1 METTNTQLRKSL
13 IGIKSFYSC
22 QTESTKRDAD
32 WFNYYFQELGFEGV
46 NGIHLRRIHYKMIS
60 QEKPIVM
67 PNNEPYQNTEP
78 CWKYLTSAAKHA
90 RYGGMID
97 LAAFDDRRNPD
108 PLICLQKTS
117 ETSETEEIFIHNE
130 LTIDRPSLPK
140 FPDLPYFDAELAK
153 PQQRYHLEI
162 WCEKSTMNDVLSP
175 ICQRYRANLQT
186 GLGEMSL
193 TMCSQLAERIERNK
207 MPCRVFYISDFDP
220 AGKSMPVAVSRK
232 LEWLLKKRNIEADVQ
247 VFQIALQQIQVED
260 LRLPRTPIKET
271 EARRDKF
278 EARYGQDAVELDAIE
293 AIHPGQL
300 ASIVRSALDPYY
312 DHELA
317 RRFNLRN
324 SAIEREL
331 EAISDEVYDRPE
343 LTALQEKWEEL
354 TKRYDDDFA
363 SLLDEISET
372 FKSIKDELEQR
383 KPDLAEWEHPKPKE
397 FQGTER
403 AIFDSSRD
411 YLSQIEAYKRFQSG
425 DEILD
430 YEPIPHSHQMSLGL
444 G

>member
-1 METTNTQLRKSL
+1 MNLKELARAAGLKLKDVIALAPGNDP
-13 IGIKSFYSC
+13 FYSC

-46 NGIHLRRIHYKMIS
+46 NGIHLRR
-60 QEKPIVM
+60 
-67 PNNEPYQNTEP
+67 
-78 CWKYLTSAAKHA
+78 
-90 RYGGMID
+90 
-97 LAAFDDRRNPD
+97 
-108 PLICLQKTS
+108 
-117 ETSETEEIFIHNE
+117 
-130 LTIDRPSLPK
+130 
-140 FPDLPYFDAELAK
+140 
-153 PQQRYHLEI
+153 
-162 WCEKSTMNDVLSP
+162 
-175 ICQRYRANLQT
+175 
-186 GLGEMSL
+186 
-193 TMCSQLAERIERNK
+193 
-207 MPCRVFYISDFDP
+207 SDFDP

-232 LEWLLKKRNIEADVQ
+232 LEWLLKNRNIEADVQ

-300 ASIVRSALDPYY
+300 AAIVQEALDPYY

-324 SAIEREL
+324 IAIEREL
-331 EAISDEVYDRPE
+331 DAISDEVYDRPE
-343 LTALQEKWEEL
+343 LAALKEKWEEL
-354 TKRYDDDFA
+354 TQRYDHDFA
-363 SLLDEISET
+363 ALLDEISET
-372 FKSIKDELEQR
+372 FKCIKDELEER
-383 KPDLAEWEHPKPKE
+383 KPDLSEWEQPKPKE
-397 FQGTER
+397 CQATER
-403 AIFDSSRD
+403 AIFDSNRD

>member
-1 METTNTQLRKSL
+1 M
-13 IGIKSFYSC
+13 
-22 QTESTKRDAD
+22 
-32 WFNYYFQELGFEGV
+32 
-46 NGIHLRRIHYKMIS
+46 
-60 QEKPIVM
+60 
-67 PNNEPYQNTEP
+67 
-78 CWKYLTSAAKHA
+78 
-90 RYGGMID
+90 
-97 LAAFDDRRNPD
+97 
-108 PLICLQKTS
+108 
-117 ETSETEEIFIHNE
+117 
-130 LTIDRPSLPK
+130 
-140 FPDLPYFDAELAK
+140 
-153 PQQRYHLEI
+153 
-162 WCEKSTMNDVLSP
+162 
-175 ICQRYRANLQT
+175 
-186 GLGEMSL
+186 
-193 TMCSQLAERIERNK
+193 
-207 MPCRVFYISDFDP
+207 
-220 AGKSMPVAVSRK
+220 
-232 LEWLLKKRNIEADVQ
+232 
-247 VFQIALQQIQVED
+247 
-260 LRLPRTPIKET
+260 
-271 EARRDKF
+271 
-278 EARYGQDAVELDAIE
+278 
-293 AIHPGQL
+293 
-300 ASIVRSALDPYY
+300 RSALDPYY

-354 TKRYDDDFA
+354 TQRYDDDFA